1 MEIKGK
7 SFGII
12 GMARSGLAAA
22 KKIRQCGGV
31 PFLSDNATQDSI
43 PSAKE
48 ILQEYD
54 CEFGG
59 HSERL
64 LQNDMLIVSP
74 GVPLSI
80 PIIQK
85 AIRKKMSVISE
96 IEFGYR
102 IKHPDSRIIAVSGSN
117 GKSTT
122 VSLIHHILASSGRK
136 SILAGNI
143 GNPLSSYPIE
153 KSGIEYIVLELSS
166 FQLELIEQFHAE
178 IAILLN
184 ITPDHMDRYDKFD
197 TYRKAKFNI
206 FMNQTDNDLAILNAD
221 DPSIK
226 ENMPEI
232 KSRIRLFSLENKADC
247 YMENNRLI
255 SGDSSY
261 SIESTNLR
269 GGHNFANM
277 MAAILT
283 AEELDVSQAAIQQ
296 AIESFKPLPHR
307 LEYLDTIKGVKFY
320 NDSKA
325 TNTESVKQALRA
337 FEDSI
342 RIIMGGAGKGEDYSA
357 LNPLLTDHAKK
368 IYLYGESQDEMARSF
383 PIEVAR
389 VKFASFESAIR
400 KAFQDS
406 EAGDCIV
413 LSPAATSFDLF
424 KNYEHRGEVFRQIVK
439 ELKDES

>member
-1 MEIKGK
+1 
-7 SFGII
+7 
-12 GMARSGLAAA
+12 MARSGLAAA

-31 PFLSDNATQDSI
+31 AYLSDNAKQDNI

-48 ILQEYD
+48 ILREYD

-85 AIRKKMSVISE
+85 AFRKKMSVISE

-102 IKHPDSRIIAVSGSN
+102 IKHPESRIIAVSGSN

-184 ITPDHMDRYDKFD
+184 ITPDHMDRYDNFAA
-197 TYRKAKFNI
+197 YRKAKFNI
-206 FMNQTDNDLAILNAD
+206 FINQTDNDLAILNAD

-226 ENMPEI
+226 DNMPQL
-232 KSRIRLFSLENKADC
+232 KSRIRLFSSERKADC
-247 YMENNRLI
+247 YWDNNRLI
-255 SGDSSY
+255 CGVSSY
-261 SIESTNLR
+261 SIENTNLR
-269 GGHNFANM
+269 GRHNFANM

-283 AEELDVSQAAIQQ
+283 AEELDVSHAAIQQ

-307 LEYLDTIKGVKFY
+307 LEYLETIKGVKFY

-337 FEDSI
+337 FDTPI

-357 LNPLLTDHAKK
+357 LNPLLADHAKK

-383 PIEVAR
+383 PIEIAR
-389 VKFASFESAIR
+389 EKFVSFKSAIR

-406 EAGDCIV
+406 EARDCIV

-424 KNYEHRGEVFRQIVK
+424 KNYEHRGEVFRQIVM
-439 ELKDES
+439 ELKNES